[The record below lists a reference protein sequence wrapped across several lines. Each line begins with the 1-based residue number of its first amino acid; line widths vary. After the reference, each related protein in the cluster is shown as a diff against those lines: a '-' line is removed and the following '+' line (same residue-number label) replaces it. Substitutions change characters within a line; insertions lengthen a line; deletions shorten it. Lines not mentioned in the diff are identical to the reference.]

1 MPGTGTQI
9 YFTKIFAF
17 QDYLI
22 HQFAEQGDDQVSEDD
37 ETITYIDGLCASKRL
52 VYHREMALERAQAP
66 AHNRAGACARSKA
79 APYAFFSA
87 PRIVLIVVP
96 QTEQWP
102 LRAGLPFFMVT
113 FWASFIS
120 LLVLHFT
127 Q

>member
-17 QDYLI
+17 SDYLI

-37 ETITYIDGLCASKRL
+37 ETICYIDGLCASKCL
-52 VYHREMALERAQAP
+52 VYHRGMAFERAQAI
-66 AHNRAGACARSKA
+66 ARNRAIACARSKA

-96 QTEQWP
+96 QTE
-102 LRAGLPFFMVT
+102 
-113 FWASFIS
+113 
-120 LLVLHFT
+120 H
-127 Q
+127 